1 MIEFDNLTYLHGKPQ
16 GTGLLK
22 ANPEDFVVVEDLG
35 FEPDGEGEH
44 ILVRIL
50 KNGCNTRFVADAL
63 AKFLKIHA
71 REVSFV
77 GQKDKHAVTEQWL
90 CARVPGKEMPDLSAF
105 QLEGC
110 QVLEYARHKRKLRL
124 GALKG
129 NAFTLVLREVSN
141 RDDVEQRLIDICV
154 NSGVAWFVAAAVLA
168 FLFSFQKTLSGWIA
182 GIGGAVGSLYTAAA
196 GFTVLTGAVGVSGA
210 LSLVSYDVQISPLNA
225 IWLITLGLC
234 GLFVSLYNIDWHR
247 HAQVKCN
254 GLQINMLMA
263 AAVCAVI
270 ASNLGMFVVMAEI
283 MALCAVFLTSNSKEG
298 KLWFAL
304 GRLGTLLLAIACWL
318 LWQRYG
324 TLDLRLLD
332 MRMQQLPLGSD
343 IWLLGVIGFGLLAGI
358 IPLHGWVPQAH
369 ANASAPAAALFS
381 TVVMKIGLLGILTL
395 LLLGGN
401 APLWWGIALLVLG
414 MITAF
419 VGGLYALMEHNIQRL
434 LAYHTLENI
443 GIILLGLGAGVTG
456 IALEQPA
463 LIALGLVGGLYHL
476 LNHSLFKSVLFLG
489 AGSVWFRTGHRD
501 IEKLGGIGKKMP
513 VISIAMLVGL
523 MAMAALPPLNGF
535 AGEWVIY
542 QSFFKLSNSGAF
554 VARLLGPLL
563 AVGLA
568 ITGALA
574 VMCMAKVYGVTF
586 LGAPRTKEA
595 ENATCAPLLMSVS
608 VVALAIC
615 CVIGGVAAPW
625 LLPML
630 SAAVPLPLEPA
641 NTTVSQPMITLLLI
655 ACPLLPFIIMAIC
668 KGDRLPSRSRGAA
681 WVCGYDH
688 EKSMVITAHGF
699 AMPVKQ
705 AFAPVLKLR
714 KWLNPVSL
722 VPGWQCEGSALLFR
736 RMALVE
742 LAVLVVI
749 IVSRGA

>member
-1 MIEFDNLTYLHGKPQ
+1 MPEQAPARSSLLFSRDALLRLIIPLVIEQLLLMTVGMADTVMVTTSGEAAVSGVSLVDNINTLIIQVFSALS
-16 GTGLLK
+16 TGG
-22 ANPEDFVVVEDLG
+22 AVVVSQYLG
-35 FEPDGEGEH
+35 RQDTDNAKAASKQ
-44 ILVRIL
+44 LL
-50 KNGCNTRFVADAL
+50 YAMCAL
-63 AKFLKIHA
+63 SL
-71 REVSFV
+71 
-77 GQKDKHAVTEQWL
+77 L
-90 CARVPGKEMPDLSAF
+90 LM
-105 QLEGC
+105 
-110 QVLEYARHKRKLRL
+110 
-124 GALKG
+124 GA
-129 NAFTLVLREVSN
+129 ALVLRQHILALIFGRVEA
-141 RDDVEQRLIDICV
+141 DVMENALVYFLLTATAYPFMGIY
-154 NSGVAWFVAAAVLA
+154 NAGAA
-168 FLFSFQKTLSGWIA
+168 LFRAMG
-182 GIGGAVGSLYTAAA
+182 
-196 GFTVLTGAVGVSGA
+196 
-210 LSLVSYDVQISPLNA
+210 
-225 IWLITLGLC
+225 
-234 GLFVSLYNIDWHR
+234 
-247 HAQVKCN
+247 
-254 GLQINMLMA
+254 
-263 AAVCAVI
+263 
-270 ASNLGMFVVMAEI
+270 
-283 MALCAVFLTSNSKEG
+283 NSKEG

-395 LLLGGN
+395 SLLGGN

>member
-1 MIEFDNLTYLHGKPQ
+1 M
-16 GTGLLK
+16 
-22 ANPEDFVVVEDLG
+22 
-35 FEPDGEGEH
+35 
-44 ILVRIL
+44 
-50 KNGCNTRFVADAL
+50 
-63 AKFLKIHA
+63 
-71 REVSFV
+71 
-77 GQKDKHAVTEQWL
+77 
-90 CARVPGKEMPDLSAF
+90 SAI
-105 QLEGC
+105 
-110 QVLEYARHKRKLRL
+110 
-124 GALKG
+124 
-129 NAFTLVLREVSN
+129 S
-141 RDDVEQRLIDICV
+141 LI

-168 FLFSFQKTLSGWIA
+168 FLFSFQKALSGWIA

-395 LLLGGN
+395 SLLGGN

-542 QSFFKLSNSGAF
+542 QSFFKLSNSGTF

-574 VMCMAKVYGVTF
+574 MMCMAKVYGVTF
-586 LGAPRTKEA
+586 
-595 ENATCAPLLMSVS
+595 SVRH
-608 VVALAIC
+608 VQKKPKTPPV
-615 CVIGGVAAPW
+615 
-625 LLPML
+625 
-630 SAAVPLPLEPA
+630 
-641 NTTVSQPMITLLLI
+641 
-655 ACPLLPFIIMAIC
+655 
-668 KGDRLPSRSRGAA
+668 RRS
-681 WVCGYDH
+681 
-688 EKSMVITAHGF
+688 
-699 AMPVKQ
+699 
-705 AFAPVLKLR
+705 
-714 KWLNPVSL
+714 
-722 VPGWQCEGSALLFR
+722 
-736 RMALVE
+736 
-742 LAVLVVI
+742 
-749 IVSRGA
+749 

>member
-1 MIEFDNLTYLHGKPQ
+1 M
-16 GTGLLK
+16 
-22 ANPEDFVVVEDLG
+22 
-35 FEPDGEGEH
+35 
-44 ILVRIL
+44 
-50 KNGCNTRFVADAL
+50 
-63 AKFLKIHA
+63 
-71 REVSFV
+71 
-77 GQKDKHAVTEQWL
+77 
-90 CARVPGKEMPDLSAF
+90 SAI
-105 QLEGC
+105 
-110 QVLEYARHKRKLRL
+110 
-124 GALKG
+124 
-129 NAFTLVLREVSN
+129 S
-141 RDDVEQRLIDICV
+141 LI

-168 FLFSFQKTLSGWIA
+168 FLFSFQKALSGWIA

-270 ASNLGMFVVMAEI
+270 ASNLGMFVVMAEV

-381 TVVMKIGLLGILTL
+381 TVVMKIGLLGMLTL
-395 LLLGGN
+395 SLLGGN

-419 VGGLYALMEHNIQRL
+419 
-434 LAYHTLENI
+434 
-443 GIILLGLGAGVTG
+443 
-456 IALEQPA
+456 
-463 LIALGLVGGLYHL
+463 VGGLYHL

>member
-1 MIEFDNLTYLHGKPQ
+1 MSPPLFWH
-16 GTGLLK
+16 
-22 ANPEDFVVVEDLG
+22 
-35 FEPDGEGEH
+35 
-44 ILVRIL
+44 
-50 KNGCNTRFVADAL
+50 
-63 AKFLKIHA
+63 
-71 REVSFV
+71 
-77 GQKDKHAVTEQWL
+77 
-90 CARVPGKEMPDLSAF
+90 
-105 QLEGC
+105 
-110 QVLEYARHKRKLRL
+110 
-124 GALKG
+124 
-129 NAFTLVLREVSN
+129 
-141 RDDVEQRLIDICV
+141 
-154 NSGVAWFVAAAVLA
+154 
-168 FLFSFQKTLSGWIA
+168 FSFQKALSGWIA

-270 ASNLGMFVVMAEI
+270 ASNLGMFVVMAEV

-304 GRLGTLLLAIACWL
+304 RRLGTLLLVIACWL

-381 TVVMKIGLLGILTL
+381 TVVMKIGLLGMLTL
-395 LLLGGN
+395 SLLGGN

-419 VGGLYALMEHNIQRL
+419 
-434 LAYHTLENI
+434 
-443 GIILLGLGAGVTG
+443 
-456 IALEQPA
+456 
-463 LIALGLVGGLYHL
+463 VGGLYHL

>member
-1 MIEFDNLTYLHGKPQ
+1 M
-16 GTGLLK
+16 
-22 ANPEDFVVVEDLG
+22 
-35 FEPDGEGEH
+35 
-44 ILVRIL
+44 
-50 KNGCNTRFVADAL
+50 
-63 AKFLKIHA
+63 
-71 REVSFV
+71 
-77 GQKDKHAVTEQWL
+77 
-90 CARVPGKEMPDLSAF
+90 SAI
-105 QLEGC
+105 
-110 QVLEYARHKRKLRL
+110 
-124 GALKG
+124 
-129 NAFTLVLREVSN
+129 S
-141 RDDVEQRLIDICV
+141 LI

-196 GFTVLTGAVGVSGA
+196 GFTVLTGALGVSGA

-395 LLLGGN
+395 SLLGGN

-419 VGGLYALMEHNIQRL
+419 
-434 LAYHTLENI
+434 
-443 GIILLGLGAGVTG
+443 
-456 IALEQPA
+456 
-463 LIALGLVGGLYHL
+463 VGGLYHL